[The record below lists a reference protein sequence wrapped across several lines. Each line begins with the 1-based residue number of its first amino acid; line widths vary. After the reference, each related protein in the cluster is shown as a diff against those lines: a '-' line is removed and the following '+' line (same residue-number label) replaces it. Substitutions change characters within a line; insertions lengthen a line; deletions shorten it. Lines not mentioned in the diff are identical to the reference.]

1 MVFFVPCLSLH
12 NLNKLICAMMLL
24 LSYRRD
30 DAATINRI
38 VRRQATGIEGQRKG
52 VSNHL
57 QNCTNEF
64 EIFIDPMTTH
74 ATIHGDRRTQHIFFL
89 SVWSGTPRELYAWHT
104 QHVASITAGMRGAS
118 VTVSVR
124 LS

>member
-74 ATIHGDRRTQHIFFL
+74 ATIHGDRRTQNIFFYPFGQARHESCTRGIPNTWRL
-89 SVWSGTPRELYAWHT
+89 LPRACAW
-104 QHVASITAGMRGAS
+104 
-118 VTVSVR
+118 R
-124 LS
+124 L